1 MYVQGY
7 LQGSENGR
15 VVTIEMRQEF
25 EAERKQLAIYSFLCH
40 SSAFSY
46 TKLRSNR
53 NQAQAL
59 RFVFN
64 PRIIMII

>member
-1 MYVQGY
+1 MGP
-7 LQGSENGR
+7 
-15 VVTIEMRQEF
+15 EF
-25 EAERKQLAIYSFLCH
+25 EAERKKLAIDSFLCH

-53 NQAQAL
+53 NQAQKL

-64 PRIIMII
+64 PRFFMIL

>member
-1 MYVQGY
+1 M
-7 LQGSENGR
+7 GR
-15 VVTIEMRQEF
+15 EF
-25 EAERKQLAIYSFLCH
+25 EVERKKVAIDSFLCH

-53 NQAQAL
+53 NQAQTL

-64 PRIIMII
+64 PRIIIPCSLREYMPANDKLTELK